1 MEWKKFLAV
10 FLVFLIL
17 IFPKT
22 NVYADDKYD
31 MARESGVTAKQL
43 ESALYYD
50 LSDYASTFV
59 LCEEEFGIN
68 SVLLS
73 SIAALESGWARS
85 DLAKE
90 KNNLFGWRSSSGEYS
105 KFESKEQCI
114 LNVAKSISENYLDES
129 GPYYSG
135 GTMVENVAEYYSPS
149 DEWVELVKEIV
160 DGILERCDEYE
171 GEKYAEKENE
181 GKEHEEVFD
190 DSKTG
195 IRGSTVQTTISGI
208 EFQLRNPRI
217 VRSCKCRTN
226 SIPIASRCYEEY
238 LRKII
243 DTLDFLIYNNNNR
256 IICWRCK
263 NERNERNLFIQNI
276 S

>member
-50 LSDYASTFV
+50 LSDYASIFV

-114 LNVAKSISENYLDES
+114 LNIAKSISENYLDES

-149 DEWVELVKEIV
+149 DEWVELVKEIA
-160 DGILERCDEYE
+160 DEILERCDEYE
-171 GEKYAEKENE
+171 EKEH
-181 GKEHEEVFD
+181 GEEFD
-190 DSKTG
+190 DSETG
-195 IRGSTVQTTISGI
+195 IQGSTVQTTISGI

-217 VRSCKCRTN
+217 VRACKCRTN
-226 SIPIASRCYEEY
+226 SVQIESRCYEEY